1 MVVEAPCVDAHA
13 ECSNWAKADEC
24 RNNPGFMLE
33 SCKRACG
40 VCQPDEPKPATA
52 DTEELSSTALTIT
65 ATIILATV
73 ILIWLLWRRAP
84 PTPQASALREKRLR
98 KYAESFEPLPD
109 AAAASAPASAVVSA
123 RAATR
128 SAESDVRESW
138 AAHPTAA
145 AQQRPSRA
153 AAAPAPPP
161 AEPQEPR
168 PSVRESWANRPAASP
183 PHNATSNA
191 QSHWTAAFAASPPD
205 ALRRFSST
213 RGGVLLIALEGND
226 ASSLHLVQHVWPD
239 KTIQSLLSEPQVSA
253 LRIDGGGSR
262 AKHAAEARFWEAELA
277 TVVPAIVLVYGV
289 RGCVAVRERRLE
301 PSYLA
306 QKLRLAM
313 AAAATE
319 DEATHAAG
327 HHSSTTAAAAA
338 ASSSR
343 ADGLLARYTHA
354 ASRDFRPPTPP
365 PTQRQIDEMYAQ
377 ELDAAYQ
384 ASLEPT
390 RPPSASGSRRRRRA
404 ARGGGG
410 SGGGGARAPSGGRGG
425 ARAA

>member
-1 MVVEAPCVDAHA
+1 M
-13 ECSNWAKADEC
+13 
-24 RNNPGFMLE
+24 
-33 SCKRACG
+33 
-40 VCQPDEPKPATA
+40 
-52 DTEELSSTALTIT
+52 
-65 ATIILATV
+65 
-73 ILIWLLWRRAP
+73 
-84 PTPQASALREKRLR
+84 
-98 KYAESFEPLPD
+98 
-109 AAAASAPASAVVSA
+109 
-123 RAATR
+123 
-128 SAESDVRESW
+128 
-138 AAHPTAA
+138 
-145 AQQRPSRA
+145 
-153 AAAPAPPP
+153 
-161 AEPQEPR
+161 
-168 PSVRESWANRPAASP
+168 
-183 PHNATSNA
+183 
-191 QSHWTAAFAASPPD
+191 
-205 ALRRFSST
+205 
-213 RGGVLLIALEGND
+213 LLIALEGND

-354 ASRDFRPPTPP
+354 ASRDFRPPSPP

-384 ASLEPT
+384 ASLEADEAAE
-390 RPPSASGSRRRRRA
+390 RERLAKEEAESRRVAAAEAAEAEREARRA
-404 ARGGGG
+404 A
-410 SGGGGARAPSGGRGG
+410 AEEAL
-425 ARAA
+425 AAA